1 MKDKRLNRRCPY
13 NEPEYYAEFMQRFNH
28 YKEREIMFSSDKKT
42 YVIKGA
48 FCTHHKL
55 SRIIGT
61 SGRYNGMISCLIE
74 RHSEPKEKFKS
85 SKIDFDAFITEYQ
98 NKISKIHETNS

>member
-42 YVIKGA
+42 YVIKGTA
-48 FCTHHKL
+48 NQKKNSSQAKSTSTH
-55 SRIIGT
+55 S
-61 SGRYNGMISCLIE
+61 
-74 RHSEPKEKFKS
+74 
-85 SKIDFDAFITEYQ
+85 
-98 NKISKIHETNS
+98 